1 MDGDFPRVLNGK
13 LPGTALHAPQVRI
26 VTDKGEPLT
35 VDGNPISPD
44 IVSSVV
50 TLPASGTAVIDIVL
64 NNQRNDKANPNRP
77 AAPSWRYNA
86 LGEVSFGKVFRVDYR
101 YGQEPWTPM
110 ILARITGVDFNFPS
124 AAGAQVTLKGEDF
137 SSLLKVKPPTPTDAN
152 KADSGKYDDKHE
164 DEIVKAELQ
173 AAAPD
178 LKFRLP
184 DPGTRFSKPILITR
198 PTDKSRLEFI
208 KEIAE
213 RMDFE
218 AFVAFDDDGPIK
230 QAGAVE
236 RSVSFHFEP
245 ARSDRNDRIV
255 TLVWGRD
262 IIDFKPAFSVWDIP
276 TEATALGPK
285 PRERGKVDK
294 PVTYKD
300 DRKALFKDL
309 HTAPGGK
316 PPIDAVKARNEFFN
330 ARPAV
335 NPINIKVEKL
345 DDERAKRAALAAMR
359 KGIRAFLTADIS
371 TLGLTTIR
379 PGIHVDLKGFY
390 APFDGIWYVTQTVH
404 TLNASGYVTKTSL
417 RRPGMLDPGGYPG
430 GAA

>member
-1 MDGDFPRVLNGK
+1 MDGDFPRILDGK

-50 TLPASGTAVIDIVL
+50 TLPASGTAVADIVL

-86 LGEVSFGKVFRVDYR
+86 LKEVSFGKVFRVDYR

-137 SSLLKVKPPTPTDAN
+137 SSLLKVKPQEPMIYMED
-152 KADSGKYDDKHE
+152 HE
-164 DEIVKAELQ
+164 TFIVQSEVGDG
-173 AAAPD
+173 APD
-178 LKFRLP
+178 LKMAPLP
-184 DPGTRFSKPILITR
+184 ESPFSETISLTR
-198 PTDKSRLEFI
+198 PTDKTRLQFI
-208 KEIAE
+208 AELAE

-218 AFVAFDDDGPIK
+218 AFVAFNDDTPIK
-230 QAGAVE
+230 QTGAVE
-236 RSVSFHFEP
+236 RPVAFHFAP
-245 ARSDRNDRIV
+245 ARSATLGTVV
-255 TLVWGRD
+255 TLLWGRD
-262 IIDFKPAFSVWDIP
+262 LIDFKPAFSVWDIP
-276 TEATALGPK
+276 TQATASGNV
-285 PRERGKVDK
+285 PRDRGAIDETVSYDA
-294 PVTYKD
+294 
-300 DRKALFKDL
+300 DRALVVNDL
-309 HTAPGGK
+309 HGAPDGGA
-316 PPIDAVKARNEFFN
+316 PMDAVKARNDFFN

-335 NPINIKVEKL
+335 NPISVKVENL
-345 DDERAKRAALAAMR
+345 DTERARLAAAAAMR
-359 KGIRAFLTADIS
+359 KGIRGFLTAELS

-379 PGIHVDLKGFY
+379 PGIHVDLKGLY

-404 TLNASGYVTKTSL
+404 TLNAAGYITKTSL
-417 RRPGMLDPGGYPG
+417 RRPGMLDPAGYPG
-430 GAA
+430 ASQ